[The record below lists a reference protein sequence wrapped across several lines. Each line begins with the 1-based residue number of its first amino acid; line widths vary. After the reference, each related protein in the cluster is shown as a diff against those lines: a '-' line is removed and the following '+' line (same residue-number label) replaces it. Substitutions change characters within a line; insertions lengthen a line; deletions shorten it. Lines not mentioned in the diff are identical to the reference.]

1 MPEEKYMRRAIELAK
16 KGSGHVNPNP
26 LVGAVI
32 VKDGEIIGEGYH
44 ECYGQLHAE
53 RNAIANARK
62 RGNNIEGSTIYVTL
76 EPCCHYGKT
85 PPCTEAI
92 IEEKIARV
100 VVGSDD
106 PNPLVSGKGF
116 KLLRE
121 KGIEV
126 IPHFL
131 KEECDAMNHV
141 FFHYISTGTPYVAM
155 KYAMTMDGKIACY
168 TGDSKWVTGEESRA
182 HVQTLR
188 NHYKGIMAGIGTVLA
203 DDPMLS
209 CRIEGGRDPVRI
221 IADSHLR
228 IPMDSQLVRTAKQQP
243 LIVACLP
250 DADETKAVQ
259 LEEKGV
265 EVLRIPG
272 IAVNDFSGS
281 SSDSVLKYKDRLL
294 ADNLADNNIS
304 REVDSDI
311 IEEKQKEVISLPVL
325 MKELGSRKIDGI
337 LLEGGGQLN
346 ESALQAGIV
355 QRVYCYIAP
364 KIFGGAQAKTPVE
377 GQGLAKAAD
386 AWHFKRK
393 LIERQVVC
401 LQELLRKLEKSR
413 ASKKVRIPLSLQL
426 RQILF

>member
-16 KGSGHVNPNP
+16 RGSGHVNPNP

-32 VKDGEIIGEGYH
+32 VRDGEILGEGYH

-53 RNAIANARK
+53 RNAIANAKK
-62 RGNNIEGSTIYVTL
+62 RGNSLEGSTIYVTL

-203 DDPMLS
+203 DDPMLN
-209 CRIEGGRDPVRI
+209 CRIEGGRNPIRI

-228 IPMDSQLVRTAKQQP
+228 IPMDSQLVRTAGEQP

-250 DADETKAVQ
+250 DADEAKAAQ
-259 LEEKGV
+259 LEAKGV

-272 IAVNDFSGS
+272 IAVNDFSTSGS
-281 SSDSVLKYKDRLL
+281 DENLKEESSIL
-294 ADNLADNNIS
+294 
-304 REVDSDI
+304 SDV
-311 IEEKQKEVISLPVL
+311 EEKQREVISLSVL

-364 KIFGGAQAKTPVE
+364 KIFGGSQAKTPVE

-386 AWHFKRK
+386 AWHFTRIGMQEFGQDI
-393 LIERQVVC
+393 LLEYERS
-401 LQELLRKLEKSR
+401 QE
-413 ASKKVRIPLSLQL
+413 Q
-426 RQILF
+426 

>member
-1 MPEEKYMRRAIELAK
+1 MNDKEYMRLALQLAK
-16 KGSGHVNPNP
+16 KGCGWTSPNP
-26 LVGAVI
+26 MVGAVV
-32 VKDGEIIGEGYH
+32 VKEGRIIGQGWH
-44 ECYGQLHAE
+44 QRYGQAHAE
-53 RNAIANARK
+53 RNALASCTEDPQGA
-62 RGNNIEGSTIYVTL
+62 TLYVTL

-294 ADNLADNNIS
+294 
-304 REVDSDI
+304 
-311 IEEKQKEVISLPVL
+311 
-325 MKELGSRKIDGI
+325 
-337 LLEGGGQLN
+337 
-346 ESALQAGIV
+346 
-355 QRVYCYIAP
+355 
-364 KIFGGAQAKTPVE
+364 
-377 GQGLAKAAD
+377 
-386 AWHFKRK
+386 
-393 LIERQVVC
+393 
-401 LQELLRKLEKSR
+401 
-413 ASKKVRIPLSLQL
+413 VR
-426 RQILF
+426 

>member
-32 VKDGEIIGEGYH
+32 VRDGEIIGEGYH

-53 RNAIANARK
+53 RNAIANAKK
-62 RGNNIEGSTIYVTL
+62 RGNSLEGSTIYVTL

-116 KLLRE
+116 QMLRE

-141 FFHYISTGTPYVAM
+141 FFHYIRTGTPYVAM

-203 DDPMLS
+203 DDPMLN
-209 CRIEGGRDPVRI
+209 CRIEGGRDPIRI
-221 IADSHLR
+221 IADSHLW
-228 IPMDSQLVRTAKQQP
+228 IPIDSQLVRTAGQQP

-250 DADETKAVQ
+250 DADEEKAAQ
-259 LEEKGV
+259 LQEKGV

-272 IAVNDFSGS
+272 VTT
-281 SSDSVLKYKDRLL
+281 
-294 ADNLADNNIS
+294 ADIT
-304 REVDSDI
+304 
-311 IEEKQKEVISLPVL
+311 EEQKEVISLPVL
-325 MKELGSRKIDGI
+325 MKELGARKIDGI

-355 QRVYCYIAP
+355 DRIYCYIAP

-377 GQGLAKAAD
+377 GQGLTRAAD
-386 AWHFKRK
+386 AWQFNRIGMQEFGQDILLEYEKA
-393 LIERQVVC
+393 
-401 LQELLRKLEKSR
+401 QEL
-413 ASKKVRIPLSLQL
+413 Q
-426 RQILF
+426 

>member
-32 VKDGEIIGEGYH
+32 VRDGEIIGEGYH

-53 RNAIANARK
+53 RNAIANAKK
-62 RGNNIEGSTIYVTL
+62 RGNSLEGSTIYVTL

-116 KLLRE
+116 QMLRE

-141 FFHYISTGTPYVAM
+141 FFHYIRTGTPYVAM

-203 DDPMLS
+203 DDPMLN
-209 CRIEGGRDPVRI
+209 CRIEGGRDPIRI
-221 IADSHLR
+221 ITDSHLR
-228 IPMDSQLVRTAKQQP
+228 IPMDSQLVRTAGQQP
-243 LIVACLP
+243 LIVACLS
-250 DADETKAVQ
+250 DADEEKAAQ
-259 LEEKGV
+259 LQEKGV

-272 IAVNDFSGS
+272 VTT
-281 SSDSVLKYKDRLL
+281 
-294 ADNLADNNIS
+294 ADIT
-304 REVDSDI
+304 
-311 IEEKQKEVISLPVL
+311 EEQKEVISLPVL
-325 MKELGSRKIDGI
+325 MKELGARKIDGI

-355 QRVYCYIAP
+355 DRIYCYIAP

-377 GQGLAKAAD
+377 GQGLTRAAD
-386 AWHFKRK
+386 AWQFNRIGMQEFGQDILLEYEKA
-393 LIERQVVC
+393 
-401 LQELLRKLEKSR
+401 QEL
-413 ASKKVRIPLSLQL
+413 Q
-426 RQILF
+426 

>member
-1 MPEEKYMRRAIELAK
+1 MPEEKYMRRAIKLAK

-32 VKDGEIIGEGYH
+32 VRDGEIIGEGYH

-53 RNAIANARK
+53 RNAIANAKK
-62 RGNNIEGSTIYVTL
+62 RGNSLEGSTIYVTL

-116 KLLRE
+116 QMLRE

-141 FFHYISTGTPYVAM
+141 FFHYIRTGTPYVAM

-203 DDPMLS
+203 DDPMLN
-209 CRIEGGRDPVRI
+209 CRIEGGRDPIRI
-221 IADSHLR
+221 IADSYLR
-228 IPMDSQLVRTAKQQP
+228 IPMDSQLVRTAGQQP

-250 DADETKAVQ
+250 DADEEKVAQ
-259 LEEKGV
+259 LQEKGV

-272 IAVNDFSGS
+272 VTT
-281 SSDSVLKYKDRLL
+281 
-294 ADNLADNNIS
+294 ADIT
-304 REVDSDI
+304 
-311 IEEKQKEVISLPVL
+311 EEQKEVISLPVL
-325 MKELGSRKIDGI
+325 MKELGARKIDGI

-355 QRVYCYIAP
+355 DRIYCYIAP

-377 GQGLAKAAD
+377 GQGLTRAAD
-386 AWHFKRK
+386 AWQFKRIGMQEFGQDILLEYEK
-393 LIERQVVC
+393 A
-401 LQELLRKLEKSR
+401 QEL
-413 ASKKVRIPLSLQL
+413 Q
-426 RQILF
+426 

>member
-131 KEECDAMNHV
+131 
-141 FFHYISTGTPYVAM
+141 
-155 KYAMTMDGKIACY
+155 KIACY

-386 AWHFKRK
+386 AWHFTRIGMQEFGQDI
-393 LIERQVVC
+393 LLEYERTK
-401 LQELLRKLEKSR
+401 EN
-413 ASKKVRIPLSLQL
+413 
-426 RQILF
+426 

>member
-32 VKDGEIIGEGYH
+32 VRDGEIIGEGYH

-53 RNAIANARK
+53 RNAIANAKK
-62 RGNNIEGSTIYVTL
+62 RGNSLEGSTIYVTL

-116 KLLRE
+116 QMLRE

-141 FFHYISTGTPYVAM
+141 FFHYIRTGTPSVAM

-203 DDPMLS
+203 DDPMLN
-209 CRIEGGRDPVRI
+209 CRIEGGRDPIRI

-228 IPMDSQLVRTAKQQP
+228 IPIDSQLVRTAGQQP

-250 DADETKAVQ
+250 DADEEKAAQ
-259 LEEKGV
+259 LQEKGV

-272 IAVNDFSGS
+272 VTT
-281 SSDSVLKYKDRLL
+281 
-294 ADNLADNNIS
+294 ADIT
-304 REVDSDI
+304 
-311 IEEKQKEVISLPVL
+311 EEQKEVISLPVL
-325 MKELGSRKIDGI
+325 MKELGARKIDGI

-355 QRVYCYIAP
+355 DRIYCYIAP

-377 GQGLAKAAD
+377 GQGLTRAAD
-386 AWHFKRK
+386 AWQFNRIGMQEFGQDILLEYEKA
-393 LIERQVVC
+393 
-401 LQELLRKLEKSR
+401 QEL
-413 ASKKVRIPLSLQL
+413 Q
-426 RQILF
+426 

>member
-32 VKDGEIIGEGYH
+32 VRDGEIIGEGYH

-53 RNAIANARK
+53 RNAIANAKK
-62 RGNNIEGSTIYVTL
+62 RGNSLEGSTIYVTL

-116 KLLRE
+116 QMLRK

-141 FFHYISTGTPYVAM
+141 FFHYIRTGTPYVAM

-203 DDPMLS
+203 DDPMLN
-209 CRIEGGRDPVRI
+209 CRIEGGRDPIRI

-228 IPMDSQLVRTAKQQP
+228 IPIDSQLVRTAGQQP

-250 DADETKAVQ
+250 DADEEKAAQ
-259 LEEKGV
+259 LQEKGV

-272 IAVNDFSGS
+272 VTT
-281 SSDSVLKYKDRLL
+281 
-294 ADNLADNNIS
+294 ADIT
-304 REVDSDI
+304 
-311 IEEKQKEVISLPVL
+311 EEQKEVISLPVL
-325 MKELGSRKIDGI
+325 MKELGARKIDGI

-355 QRVYCYIAP
+355 DRIYCYIAP

-377 GQGLAKAAD
+377 GQGLTRAAD
-386 AWHFKRK
+386 AWQFNRIGMQEFGQDILLEYEKA
-393 LIERQVVC
+393 
-401 LQELLRKLEKSR
+401 QEL
-413 ASKKVRIPLSLQL
+413 Q
-426 RQILF
+426 

>member
-32 VKDGEIIGEGYH
+32 VRDGEIIGEGYH

-53 RNAIANARK
+53 RNAIANAKK
-62 RGNNIEGSTIYVTL
+62 RGNSLEGSTIYVTL

-116 KLLRE
+116 QMLRE
-121 KGIEV
+121 KEIEV

-141 FFHYISTGTPYVAM
+141 FFHYIRTGTPYVAM

-203 DDPMLS
+203 DDPMLN
-209 CRIEGGRDPVRI
+209 CRIEGGRDPIRI

-228 IPMDSQLVRTAKQQP
+228 IPMDSQLVRTAGQQP

-250 DADETKAVQ
+250 DADEEKAAQ
-259 LEEKGV
+259 LQEKGV

-272 IAVNDFSGS
+272 VTT
-281 SSDSVLKYKDRLL
+281 
-294 ADNLADNNIS
+294 ADIT
-304 REVDSDI
+304 
-311 IEEKQKEVISLPVL
+311 EEQKEVISLPVL
-325 MKELGSRKIDGI
+325 MKELGARKIDGI

-355 QRVYCYIAP
+355 DRIYCYIAP

-377 GQGLAKAAD
+377 GQGLTRAAD
-386 AWHFKRK
+386 AWQFNRIGMQEFGQDILLEYEKA
-393 LIERQVVC
+393 
-401 LQELLRKLEKSR
+401 QEL
-413 ASKKVRIPLSLQL
+413 Q
-426 RQILF
+426 

>member
-32 VKDGEIIGEGYH
+32 VRDGEIIGEGYH

-53 RNAIANARK
+53 RNAIANAKK
-62 RGNNIEGSTIYVTL
+62 RGNSLEGSTIYVTL

-116 KLLRE
+116 QMRRE

-141 FFHYISTGTPYVAM
+141 FFHYIRTGTPYVAM

-203 DDPMLS
+203 DDPMLN
-209 CRIEGGRDPVRI
+209 CRIEGGRDPIRI

-228 IPMDSQLVRTAKQQP
+228 IPMDSQLVRTAGQQP

-250 DADETKAVQ
+250 DADEEKAAQ
-259 LEEKGV
+259 LQEKGV

-272 IAVNDFSGS
+272 VTT
-281 SSDSVLKYKDRLL
+281 
-294 ADNLADNNIS
+294 ADIT
-304 REVDSDI
+304 
-311 IEEKQKEVISLPVL
+311 EEQKEVISLPVL
-325 MKELGSRKIDGI
+325 MKELGARKIDGI

-355 QRVYCYIAP
+355 DRIYCYIAP

-377 GQGLAKAAD
+377 GQGLTRAAD
-386 AWHFKRK
+386 AWQFNRIGMQEFGQDILLEYEKA
-393 LIERQVVC
+393 
-401 LQELLRKLEKSR
+401 QEL
-413 ASKKVRIPLSLQL
+413 Q
-426 RQILF
+426 

>member
-32 VKDGEIIGEGYH
+32 VRDGEIIGEGYH

-53 RNAIANARK
+53 RNAIANAKK
-62 RGNNIEGSTIYVTL
+62 RGNSLEGSTIYVTL

-116 KLLRE
+116 QMLRE

-126 IPHFL
+126 IPHSL

-141 FFHYISTGTPYVAM
+141 FFHYIRTGTPYVAM

-203 DDPMLS
+203 DDPMLN
-209 CRIEGGRDPVRI
+209 CRIEGRRDPIRI

-228 IPMDSQLVRTAKQQP
+228 IPMDSQLVRTAGQQP

-250 DADETKAVQ
+250 DADEEKAAQ
-259 LEEKGV
+259 LQEKGV

-272 IAVNDFSGS
+272 VTT
-281 SSDSVLKYKDRLL
+281 
-294 ADNLADNNIS
+294 ADIT
-304 REVDSDI
+304 
-311 IEEKQKEVISLPVL
+311 EEQKEVISLPVL
-325 MKELGSRKIDGI
+325 MKELGARKIDGI

-355 QRVYCYIAP
+355 DRIYCYIAP

-377 GQGLAKAAD
+377 GQGLTRAAD
-386 AWHFKRK
+386 AWQFNRIGMQEFGQDILLEYEKA
-393 LIERQVVC
+393 
-401 LQELLRKLEKSR
+401 QEL
-413 ASKKVRIPLSLQL
+413 Q
-426 RQILF
+426 

>member
-32 VKDGEIIGEGYH
+32 VRDGEIIGEGYH

-53 RNAIANARK
+53 RNAIANAKK
-62 RGNNIEGSTIYVTL
+62 RGNSLEGSTIYVTL

-116 KLLRE
+116 QMLRE

-141 FFHYISTGTPYVAM
+141 FFHYIRTGTPYVAM

-203 DDPMLS
+203 DDPMLN
-209 CRIEGGRDPVRI
+209 CRIEGGRDPIRI

-228 IPMDSQLVRTAKQQP
+228 IPMDSQLVRTAGQQP

-250 DADETKAVQ
+250 DADEEKAAQ
-259 LEEKGV
+259 LQEKGV

-272 IAVNDFSGS
+272 VTT
-281 SSDSVLKYKDRLL
+281 
-294 ADNLADNNIS
+294 ADIT
-304 REVDSDI
+304 
-311 IEEKQKEVISLPVL
+311 EEQKEVISLPVL
-325 MKELGSRKIDGI
+325 MKELGARKIDGI

-355 QRVYCYIAP
+355 DRIYCYIAP

-377 GQGLAKAAD
+377 GQGLTRAAD
-386 AWHFKRK
+386 AWQFNRIGMQEFGQDI
-393 LIERQVVC
+393 LLEYETA
-401 LQELLRKLEKSR
+401 QEL
-413 ASKKVRIPLSLQL
+413 Q
-426 RQILF
+426 

>member
-1 MPEEKYMRRAIELAK
+1 
-16 KGSGHVNPNP
+16 
-26 LVGAVI
+26 
-32 VKDGEIIGEGYH
+32 
-44 ECYGQLHAE
+44 
-53 RNAIANARK
+53 
-62 RGNNIEGSTIYVTL
+62 
-76 EPCCHYGKT
+76 
-85 PPCTEAI
+85 
-92 IEEKIARV
+92 
-100 VVGSDD
+100 
-106 PNPLVSGKGF
+106 
-116 KLLRE
+116 
-121 KGIEV
+121 
-126 IPHFL
+126 
-131 KEECDAMNHV
+131 
-141 FFHYISTGTPYVAM
+141 
-155 KYAMTMDGKIACY
+155 
-168 TGDSKWVTGEESRA
+168 
-182 HVQTLR
+182 
-188 NHYKGIMAGIGTVLA
+188 MAGIGTVLA

-355 QRVYCYIAP
+355 QRVYSYIAP

-386 AWHFKRK
+386 AWHFTRIGMQEFGQDI
-393 LIERQVVC
+393 LLEYERTK
-401 LQELLRKLEKSR
+401 EN
-413 ASKKVRIPLSLQL
+413 
-426 RQILF
+426 

>member
-32 VKDGEIIGEGYH
+32 VRDGEIIGEGYH

-53 RNAIANARK
+53 RNAIANAKK
-62 RGNNIEGSTIYVTL
+62 RGNSLEGSTIYVTL

-116 KLLRE
+116 QMLRE

-141 FFHYISTGTPYVAM
+141 FFHYIRTGTPYVVM

-203 DDPMLS
+203 DDPMLN
-209 CRIEGGRDPVRI
+209 CRIEGGRDPIRI

-228 IPMDSQLVRTAKQQP
+228 IPMDSQLVRTAGQQP

-250 DADETKAVQ
+250 DADEEKAAQ
-259 LEEKGV
+259 LQEKGV

-272 IAVNDFSGS
+272 VTT
-281 SSDSVLKYKDRLL
+281 
-294 ADNLADNNIS
+294 ADIT
-304 REVDSDI
+304 
-311 IEEKQKEVISLPVL
+311 EEQKEVISLPVL
-325 MKELGSRKIDGI
+325 MKELGARKIDGI

-355 QRVYCYIAP
+355 DRIYCYIAP

-377 GQGLAKAAD
+377 GQGLTRAAD
-386 AWHFKRK
+386 AWQFNRIGMQEFGQDILLEYEKA
-393 LIERQVVC
+393 
-401 LQELLRKLEKSR
+401 QEL
-413 ASKKVRIPLSLQL
+413 Q
-426 RQILF
+426 

>member
-32 VKDGEIIGEGYH
+32 VRDGEIIGEGYH

-53 RNAIANARK
+53 RNAIANAKK
-62 RGNNIEGSTIYVTL
+62 RGNSLEGSTIYVTL

-92 IEEKIARV
+92 IEEKIAKV

-116 KLLRE
+116 QMLRE

-141 FFHYISTGTPYVAM
+141 FFHYIRTGTPYVAM

-203 DDPMLS
+203 DDPMLN
-209 CRIEGGRDPVRI
+209 CRIEGGRDPIRI

-228 IPMDSQLVRTAKQQP
+228 IPIDSQLVRTAGQQP

-250 DADETKAVQ
+250 DADEEKAAQ
-259 LEEKGV
+259 LQEKGV

-272 IAVNDFSGS
+272 VTT
-281 SSDSVLKYKDRLL
+281 
-294 ADNLADNNIS
+294 ADIT
-304 REVDSDI
+304 
-311 IEEKQKEVISLPVL
+311 EEQKEVISLPVL
-325 MKELGSRKIDGI
+325 MKELGARKIDGI

-355 QRVYCYIAP
+355 DRIYCYIAP

-377 GQGLAKAAD
+377 GQGLTRAAD
-386 AWHFKRK
+386 AWQFKRIGIQEFGQDILLEYEK
-393 LIERQVVC
+393 
-401 LQELLRKLEKSR
+401 LQEL
-413 ASKKVRIPLSLQL
+413 Q
-426 RQILF
+426 

>member
-1 MPEEKYMRRAIELAK
+1 MPEEKDMRRAIELAK

-32 VKDGEIIGEGYH
+32 VRDGEIIGEGYH

-53 RNAIANARK
+53 RNAIANAKK
-62 RGNNIEGSTIYVTL
+62 RGNSLEGSTIYVTL

-116 KLLRE
+116 QMLRE

-141 FFHYISTGTPYVAM
+141 FFHYIRTGTPYVAM

-203 DDPMLS
+203 DDPMLN
-209 CRIEGGRDPVRI
+209 CRIEGGRDPIRI

-228 IPMDSQLVRTAKQQP
+228 IPIDSQLVRTAGQQP

-250 DADETKAVQ
+250 DADEEKAAQ
-259 LEEKGV
+259 LQEKGV

-272 IAVNDFSGS
+272 VTT
-281 SSDSVLKYKDRLL
+281 
-294 ADNLADNNIS
+294 ADIT
-304 REVDSDI
+304 
-311 IEEKQKEVISLPVL
+311 EEQKEVISLPVL
-325 MKELGSRKIDGI
+325 MKELGARKIDGI

-355 QRVYCYIAP
+355 DRIYCYIAP

-377 GQGLAKAAD
+377 GQGLTRAAD
-386 AWHFKRK
+386 AWQFNRIGMQEFGQDILLEYEKA
-393 LIERQVVC
+393 
-401 LQELLRKLEKSR
+401 QEL
-413 ASKKVRIPLSLQL
+413 Q
-426 RQILF
+426 

>member
-32 VKDGEIIGEGYH
+32 VRDGEIIGEGYH

-53 RNAIANARK
+53 RNAIANAKK
-62 RGNNIEGSTIYVTL
+62 RGNSLEGSTIYVTL

-116 KLLRE
+116 QMLRE

-141 FFHYISTGTPYVAM
+141 FFHYIRTGTPYVAM

-203 DDPMLS
+203 DDPMLN
-209 CRIEGGRDPVRI
+209 CRIEGGRDPIRI

-228 IPMDSQLVRTAKQQP
+228 IPIDSQLVRTAGQQP

-250 DADETKAVQ
+250 DADEEKAAQ
-259 LEEKGV
+259 LQEKGV

-272 IAVNDFSGS
+272 VTT
-281 SSDSVLKYKDRLL
+281 
-294 ADNLADNNIS
+294 ADIT
-304 REVDSDI
+304 
-311 IEEKQKEVISLPVL
+311 EEQKEVISLPVL

-355 QRVYCYIAP
+355 DRIYCYIAP

-377 GQGLAKAAD
+377 GQGLTRAAD
-386 AWHFKRK
+386 AWQFNRIGMQEFGQDILLEYEKA
-393 LIERQVVC
+393 
-401 LQELLRKLEKSR
+401 QEL
-413 ASKKVRIPLSLQL
+413 Q
-426 RQILF
+426 

>member
-32 VKDGEIIGEGYH
+32 VRDGEIIGEGYH

-53 RNAIANARK
+53 RNAIANAKK
-62 RGNNIEGSTIYVTL
+62 RGNSLEGSTIYVTL

-116 KLLRE
+116 QMLRE

-131 KEECDAMNHV
+131 KEECDPMNHV
-141 FFHYISTGTPYVAM
+141 FFHYIRTGTPYVAM

-203 DDPMLS
+203 DDPMLN
-209 CRIEGGRDPVRI
+209 CRIEGGRDPIRI

-228 IPMDSQLVRTAKQQP
+228 IPMDSQLVRTAGQQS

-250 DADETKAVQ
+250 DADEEKAVQ
-259 LEEKGV
+259 LQEKGV

-272 IAVNDFSGS
+272 VTT
-281 SSDSVLKYKDRLL
+281 
-294 ADNLADNNIS
+294 ADIT
-304 REVDSDI
+304 
-311 IEEKQKEVISLPVL
+311 EEQKEVISLPVL
-325 MKELGSRKIDGI
+325 MKELGARKIDGI

-355 QRVYCYIAP
+355 DRIYCYIAP

-377 GQGLAKAAD
+377 GQGLTRAAD
-386 AWHFKRK
+386 AWQFKRIGMQEFGQDILLEYEK
-393 LIERQVVC
+393 A
-401 LQELLRKLEKSR
+401 QEL
-413 ASKKVRIPLSLQL
+413 Q
-426 RQILF
+426 

>member
-32 VKDGEIIGEGYH
+32 VRDGEIIGEGYH

-53 RNAIANARK
+53 RNAIANAKK
-62 RGNNIEGSTIYVTL
+62 RGNSLEGSTIYVTL

-116 KLLRE
+116 QMLRE

-126 IPHFL
+126 TPHFL

-141 FFHYISTGTPYVAM
+141 FFHYIRTGTPYVAM

-203 DDPMLS
+203 DDPMLN
-209 CRIEGGRDPVRI
+209 CRIEGGRDPIRI

-228 IPMDSQLVRTAKQQP
+228 IPIDSQLVRTAGQQP

-250 DADETKAVQ
+250 DADEEKAAQ
-259 LEEKGV
+259 LQEKGV

-272 IAVNDFSGS
+272 VTT
-281 SSDSVLKYKDRLL
+281 
-294 ADNLADNNIS
+294 ADIT
-304 REVDSDI
+304 
-311 IEEKQKEVISLPVL
+311 EEQKEVISLPVL
-325 MKELGSRKIDGI
+325 MKELGARKIDGI

-355 QRVYCYIAP
+355 DRIYCYIAP

-377 GQGLAKAAD
+377 GQGLTRAAD
-386 AWHFKRK
+386 AWQFNRIGMQEFGQDILLEYEKA
-393 LIERQVVC
+393 
-401 LQELLRKLEKSR
+401 QEL
-413 ASKKVRIPLSLQL
+413 Q
-426 RQILF
+426 

>member
-16 KGSGHVNPNP
+16 RGSGHVNPNP

-32 VKDGEIIGEGYH
+32 VRDGEIIGEGYH

-53 RNAIANARK
+53 RNAIANAKK
-62 RGNNIEGSTIYVTL
+62 RGNSLEGSTIYVTL

-116 KLLRE
+116 QMLRE

-141 FFHYISTGTPYVAM
+141 FFHYIRTGTPYVAM

-203 DDPMLS
+203 DDPMLN
-209 CRIEGGRDPVRI
+209 CRIEGGRDPIRI
-221 IADSHLR
+221 ITDSHLR
-228 IPMDSQLVRTAKQQP
+228 IPMDSQLVRTAGQQP

-250 DADETKAVQ
+250 DADEEKAAQ
-259 LEEKGV
+259 LQEKGV

-272 IAVNDFSGS
+272 VTT
-281 SSDSVLKYKDRLL
+281 
-294 ADNLADNNIS
+294 ADIT
-304 REVDSDI
+304 
-311 IEEKQKEVISLPVL
+311 EEQKEVISLPVL
-325 MKELGSRKIDGI
+325 MKELGARKIDGI

-355 QRVYCYIAP
+355 DRIYCYIAP

-377 GQGLAKAAD
+377 GQGLTRAAD
-386 AWHFKRK
+386 AWQFNRIGMQEFGQDILLEYEKA
-393 LIERQVVC
+393 
-401 LQELLRKLEKSR
+401 QEL
-413 ASKKVRIPLSLQL
+413 Q
-426 RQILF
+426 

>member
-32 VKDGEIIGEGYH
+32 VRDGKIIGEGYH

-53 RNAIANARK
+53 RNAIANAKK
-62 RGNNIEGSTIYVTL
+62 RGNSLEGSTIYVTL

-92 IEEKIARV
+92 IEEKIAKV

-116 KLLRE
+116 QMLRE

-141 FFHYISTGTPYVAM
+141 FFHYIRTGTPYVAM

-203 DDPMLS
+203 DDPMFN
-209 CRIEGGRDPVRI
+209 CRIEGGRDPIRI

-228 IPMDSQLVRTAKQQP
+228 IPMDSQLVRTAGQQP

-250 DADETKAVQ
+250 DADEEKAAQ
-259 LEEKGV
+259 LQEKGV

-272 IAVNDFSGS
+272 VTT
-281 SSDSVLKYKDRLL
+281 
-294 ADNLADNNIS
+294 ADIT
-304 REVDSDI
+304 
-311 IEEKQKEVISLPVL
+311 EEQKEVISLPVL
-325 MKELGSRKIDGI
+325 MKELGARKIDGI

-355 QRVYCYIAP
+355 DRIYCYIAP

-377 GQGLAKAAD
+377 GQGLTRAAD
-386 AWHFKRK
+386 AWQFKRIGMQEFGQDILLEYEK
-393 LIERQVVC
+393 
-401 LQELLRKLEKSR
+401 LQEL
-413 ASKKVRIPLSLQL
+413 Q
-426 RQILF
+426 

>member
-32 VKDGEIIGEGYH
+32 VRDGEVIGEGYH

-53 RNAIANARK
+53 RNAIANAKK
-62 RGNNIEGSTIYVTL
+62 RGNSLEGSTIYVTL

-116 KLLRE
+116 QMLRE

-141 FFHYISTGTPYVAM
+141 FFHYIRTGTPYVAM

-168 TGDSKWVTGEESRA
+168 TGDSKWVTGEKSRA

-203 DDPMLS
+203 DDPMLN
-209 CRIEGGRDPVRI
+209 CRIEGGRDPIRI

-228 IPMDSQLVRTAKQQP
+228 IPMDSQLVRTAGQQP

-250 DADETKAVQ
+250 DANEEKAARLQ
-259 LEEKGV
+259 EKGV

-272 IAVNDFSGS
+272 VTT
-281 SSDSVLKYKDRLL
+281 
-294 ADNLADNNIS
+294 ADIT
-304 REVDSDI
+304 
-311 IEEKQKEVISLPVL
+311 EEQKEVISLPVL
-325 MKELGSRKIDGI
+325 MKELGARKIDGI

-355 QRVYCYIAP
+355 DRIYCYIAP

-377 GQGLAKAAD
+377 GQGLTRAAD
-386 AWHFKRK
+386 AWQFNRIGMQEFGQDILLEYEKA
-393 LIERQVVC
+393 
-401 LQELLRKLEKSR
+401 QEL
-413 ASKKVRIPLSLQL
+413 Q
-426 RQILF
+426 

>member
-1 MPEEKYMRRAIELAK
+1 MPEEKYMRRDIKLAK

-26 LVGAVI
+26 MVGAVI
-32 VKDGEIIGEGYH
+32 VRDGEIIGEGYH

-53 RNAIANARK
+53 RNAIANAKK
-62 RGNNIEGSTIYVTL
+62 RGNSLEGSTIYVTL

-116 KLLRE
+116 QMLRE

-141 FFHYISTGTPYVAM
+141 FFHYIRTGTPYVAM

-203 DDPMLS
+203 DDPMLN
-209 CRIEGGRDPVRI
+209 CRIEGGRDPIRI

-228 IPMDSQLVRTAKQQP
+228 IPMDSQLVRTAGQQP

-250 DADETKAVQ
+250 DADEEKAAQ
-259 LEEKGV
+259 LKEKGI

-272 IAVNDFSGS
+272 VTT
-281 SSDSVLKYKDRLL
+281 
-294 ADNLADNNIS
+294 ADIT
-304 REVDSDI
+304 
-311 IEEKQKEVISLPVL
+311 EEQKEVISLPVL
-325 MKELGSRKIDGI
+325 MKELGARKIDGI

-355 QRVYCYIAP
+355 DRIYCYIAP

-377 GQGLAKAAD
+377 GQGLTRAAD
-386 AWHFKRK
+386 AWQFNRIGMQEFGQDILLEYEKA
-393 LIERQVVC
+393 
-401 LQELLRKLEKSR
+401 QEL
-413 ASKKVRIPLSLQL
+413 Q
-426 RQILF
+426 

>member
-32 VKDGEIIGEGYH
+32 VRDGEIIGEGYH

-53 RNAIANARK
+53 RNAIANAKK
-62 RGNNIEGSTIYVTL
+62 RGNSLEGSTIYVTL

-116 KLLRE
+116 QMLRE

-141 FFHYISTGTPYVAM
+141 FFHYIRTGTPYVAM

-203 DDPMLS
+203 DDPMLN
-209 CRIEGGRDPVRI
+209 CRIEGGRDPIRI
-221 IADSHLR
+221 ITDSHLR
-228 IPMDSQLVRTAKQQP
+228 IPMDSQLVRTAGQQP

-250 DADETKAVQ
+250 DADEEKAAQ
-259 LEEKGV
+259 LQEKGV

-272 IAVNDFSGS
+272 VTT
-281 SSDSVLKYKDRLL
+281 
-294 ADNLADNNIS
+294 ADIT
-304 REVDSDI
+304 
-311 IEEKQKEVISLPVL
+311 EEQKEVISLPVL
-325 MKELGSRKIDGI
+325 MKELGARKIDGI

-355 QRVYCYIAP
+355 DRIYCYIAP
-364 KIFGGAQAKTPVE
+364 KIFGGTQAKTPVE
-377 GQGLAKAAD
+377 GQGLTRAAD
-386 AWHFKRK
+386 AWQFNRIGMQEFGQDILLEYEKA
-393 LIERQVVC
+393 
-401 LQELLRKLEKSR
+401 QEL
-413 ASKKVRIPLSLQL
+413 Q
-426 RQILF
+426 

>member
-32 VKDGEIIGEGYH
+32 VRDGEIIGEGYH

-53 RNAIANARK
+53 RNAIANAKK
-62 RGNNIEGSTIYVTL
+62 RGNSLEGSTIYVTL

-116 KLLRE
+116 QMLRE

-141 FFHYISTGTPYVAM
+141 FFHYIRTGTPYVAM

-203 DDPMLS
+203 DDPMLN
-209 CRIEGGRDPVRI
+209 CRIEGGKDPIRI
-221 IADSHLR
+221 ITDSHLR
-228 IPMDSQLVRTAKQQP
+228 IPMDSQLVRTAGQQP

-250 DADETKAVQ
+250 DADEEKAAQ
-259 LEEKGV
+259 LQEKGV

-272 IAVNDFSGS
+272 VTT
-281 SSDSVLKYKDRLL
+281 
-294 ADNLADNNIS
+294 ADIT
-304 REVDSDI
+304 
-311 IEEKQKEVISLPVL
+311 EEQKEVISLPVL
-325 MKELGSRKIDGI
+325 MKELGARKIDGI

-355 QRVYCYIAP
+355 DRIYCYIAP

-386 AWHFKRK
+386 AWHFTRIGMQEFGQDI
-393 LIERQVVC
+393 LLEYERTK
-401 LQELLRKLEKSR
+401 EN
-413 ASKKVRIPLSLQL
+413 
-426 RQILF
+426 

>member
-32 VKDGEIIGEGYH
+32 VRDGEIIGEGYH

-53 RNAIANARK
+53 RNAIANAKK
-62 RGNNIEGSTIYVTL
+62 RGNSLEGSTIYVTL

-116 KLLRE
+116 QMLRE

-141 FFHYISTGTPYVAM
+141 FFHYIRTGTPYVAM

-203 DDPMLS
+203 DDPMLN
-209 CRIEGGRDPVRI
+209 CRIEGGRDPIRI

-228 IPMDSQLVRTAKQQP
+228 IPMDSQLVRTAGQQP

-250 DADETKAVQ
+250 DADEEKAAQ
-259 LEEKGV
+259 LQEKGV

-272 IAVNDFSGS
+272 VTT
-281 SSDSVLKYKDRLL
+281 
-294 ADNLADNNIS
+294 ADIT
-304 REVDSDI
+304 
-311 IEEKQKEVISLPVL
+311 EKQKEVISLPVL
-325 MKELGSRKIDGI
+325 MKELGARKIDGI

-355 QRVYCYIAP
+355 DRIYCYIAP

-377 GQGLAKAAD
+377 GQGLTRAAD
-386 AWHFKRK
+386 AWKFNRIGMQEFGQDILLEYEKA
-393 LIERQVVC
+393 
-401 LQELLRKLEKSR
+401 QEL
-413 ASKKVRIPLSLQL
+413 Q
-426 RQILF
+426 

>member
-1 MPEEKYMRRAIELAK
+1 MPEEKYMRRAIKLAK

-32 VKDGEIIGEGYH
+32 VRDGEIIGEGYH

-53 RNAIANARK
+53 RNAIANAKK
-62 RGNNIEGSTIYVTL
+62 RGNSLEGSTIYVTL

-116 KLLRE
+116 QMLRE

-141 FFHYISTGTPYVAM
+141 FFHYIRTGTPYVAM

-203 DDPMLS
+203 DDPMLN
-209 CRIEGGRDPVRI
+209 CRIEGGRDPIRI

-228 IPMDSQLVRTAKQQP
+228 IPMDSQLVRTAGQQP

-250 DADETKAVQ
+250 DADEEKAAQ
-259 LEEKGV
+259 LKEKGI

-272 IAVNDFSGS
+272 VTT
-281 SSDSVLKYKDRLL
+281 
-294 ADNLADNNIS
+294 ADIT
-304 REVDSDI
+304 
-311 IEEKQKEVISLPVL
+311 EEQKEVISLPVL
-325 MKELGSRKIDGI
+325 MKELGARKIDGI

-355 QRVYCYIAP
+355 DRIYCYIAP

-377 GQGLAKAAD
+377 GQGLTRAAD
-386 AWHFKRK
+386 AWQFNRIGMQEFGQDILLEYEKA
-393 LIERQVVC
+393 
-401 LQELLRKLEKSR
+401 QEL
-413 ASKKVRIPLSLQL
+413 Q
-426 RQILF
+426 

>member
-32 VKDGEIIGEGYH
+32 VRDGEIIGEGYH

-53 RNAIANARK
+53 RNAIANAKK
-62 RGNNIEGSTIYVTL
+62 RGNSLEGSTIYVTL

-116 KLLRE
+116 QMLRE

-141 FFHYISTGTPYVAM
+141 FFHYIRTGTPYVAM

-168 TGDSKWVTGEESRA
+168 TGYSKWVTGEESRA

-203 DDPMLS
+203 DDPMLN
-209 CRIEGGRDPVRI
+209 CRIEGGRDPIRI

-228 IPMDSQLVRTAKQQP
+228 IPMDSQLVRTAGQQS

-250 DADETKAVQ
+250 DADEEKAVQ
-259 LEEKGV
+259 LQEKGV

-272 IAVNDFSGS
+272 VTT
-281 SSDSVLKYKDRLL
+281 
-294 ADNLADNNIS
+294 ADIT
-304 REVDSDI
+304 
-311 IEEKQKEVISLPVL
+311 EEQKEVISLPVL
-325 MKELGSRKIDGI
+325 MKELGARKIDGI

-355 QRVYCYIAP
+355 DRIYCYIAP

-377 GQGLAKAAD
+377 GQGLTRAAD
-386 AWHFKRK
+386 AWQFKRIGMQEFGQDILLEYEK
-393 LIERQVVC
+393 A
-401 LQELLRKLEKSR
+401 QEL
-413 ASKKVRIPLSLQL
+413 Q
-426 RQILF
+426 

>member
-32 VKDGEIIGEGYH
+32 VRDGEIIGEGYH

-53 RNAIANARK
+53 RNAIANAKK
-62 RGNNIEGSTIYVTL
+62 RGNSLEGSTIYVTL

-116 KLLRE
+116 QMLRE

-141 FFHYISTGTPYVAM
+141 FFHYIRTGTPYVAM

-203 DDPMLS
+203 DDPMLN
-209 CRIEGGRDPVRI
+209 CRIEGGRDPIRI

-228 IPMDSQLVRTAKQQP
+228 IPMDSQLVRTAGQQP
-243 LIVACLP
+243 LIIACLP
-250 DADETKAVQ
+250 DADEEKAAQ
-259 LEEKGV
+259 LQEKGV

-272 IAVNDFSGS
+272 VTT
-281 SSDSVLKYKDRLL
+281 
-294 ADNLADNNIS
+294 ADIT
-304 REVDSDI
+304 
-311 IEEKQKEVISLPVL
+311 EEQKEVISLPVL
-325 MKELGSRKIDGI
+325 MKELGARKIDGI

-355 QRVYCYIAP
+355 DRIYCYIAP

-377 GQGLAKAAD
+377 GQGLTRAAD
-386 AWHFKRK
+386 AWKFNRIGMQEFGQDILLEYEKA
-393 LIERQVVC
+393 
-401 LQELLRKLEKSR
+401 QEL
-413 ASKKVRIPLSLQL
+413 Q
-426 RQILF
+426 

>member
-32 VKDGEIIGEGYH
+32 VRDGEIIGEGYH

-53 RNAIANARK
+53 RNAIANAKK
-62 RGNNIEGSTIYVTL
+62 RGNSLEGSTIYVTL

-116 KLLRE
+116 QMLRE

-141 FFHYISTGTPYVAM
+141 FFHYIRTGTPYVAM

-203 DDPMLS
+203 DDPMLNCS
-209 CRIEGGRDPVRI
+209 IEGGRDPIRI

-228 IPMDSQLVRTAKQQP
+228 IPMDSQLVRTAGQQP

-250 DADETKAVQ
+250 DADEEKAAQ
-259 LEEKGV
+259 LQEKGV

-272 IAVNDFSGS
+272 VTT
-281 SSDSVLKYKDRLL
+281 
-294 ADNLADNNIS
+294 ADIT
-304 REVDSDI
+304 
-311 IEEKQKEVISLPVL
+311 EEQKEVISLPVL
-325 MKELGSRKIDGI
+325 MKELGARKIDGI

-355 QRVYCYIAP
+355 DRIYCYIAP

-377 GQGLAKAAD
+377 GQGLTRAAD
-386 AWHFKRK
+386 AWQFNRIGMQEFGQDILLEYEKA
-393 LIERQVVC
+393 
-401 LQELLRKLEKSR
+401 QEL
-413 ASKKVRIPLSLQL
+413 Q
-426 RQILF
+426 

>member
-32 VKDGEIIGEGYH
+32 VRDGEIIGEGYH
-44 ECYGQLHAE
+44 ERYGQLHAE
-53 RNAIANARK
+53 RNAIANAKK
-62 RGNNIEGSTIYVTL
+62 RGNSLEGSTIYVTL

-116 KLLRE
+116 QMLRE

-131 KEECDAMNHV
+131 KEECDAMNYV
-141 FFHYISTGTPYVAM
+141 FFHYIRTGTPYVAM

-203 DDPMLS
+203 DDPMLN
-209 CRIEGGRDPVRI
+209 CRIEGGRDPIRI

-228 IPMDSQLVRTAKQQP
+228 IPIDSQLVRTAGQQP

-250 DADETKAVQ
+250 DADEEKAAQ
-259 LEEKGV
+259 LQEKGV

-272 IAVNDFSGS
+272 GTT
-281 SSDSVLKYKDRLL
+281 
-294 ADNLADNNIS
+294 
-304 REVDSDI
+304 EDI
-311 IEEKQKEVISLPVL
+311 TEEQKEVISLPVL
-325 MKELGSRKIDGI
+325 MKELGARKIDGI

-355 QRVYCYIAP
+355 DRIYCYIAP

-377 GQGLAKAAD
+377 GQGLTRAAD
-386 AWHFKRK
+386 AWQFNRIGMQEFGQDILLEYEKA
-393 LIERQVVC
+393 
-401 LQELLRKLEKSR
+401 QEL
-413 ASKKVRIPLSLQL
+413 Q
-426 RQILF
+426 